1 MNVFLKNYL
10 IKTLALSEDGIRE
23 CGAPLA
29 VRLFGMGL
37 AAIEALVEEHEL
49 GPYEA
54 AERRTA
60 LREALDR
67 HHPNGYA
74 QYLELI
80 KDGTPGVHCPGHVDY
95 DPASRLP
102 KDTP

>member
-10 IKTLALSEDGIRE
+10 IKTLALSEDGMAQVGE
-23 CGAPLA
+23 HMAA
-29 VRLFGMGL
+29 MLFGMGL
-37 AAIEALVEEHEL
+37 AAIEAMVDAKEI

-95 DPASRLP
+95 DPDSRIP